1 MLVRGLKAARQTL
14 FKLQSWR
21 DRLPTEAISVPAP
34 RLQHLVRQIH
44 ALGERP
50 LFELFRELE
59 RGADLH
65 GVPRAIC
72 TPGAVRRIHSQ
83 RNGGRDLPK
92 MRTVRKKKMT
102 ARALV
107 SGVIF
112 KAPVEK
118 TSKAGNAYVT
128 ATIRDGKGDAARWWK
143 ALVFGDDA
151 MAEVLRL
158 GDGDPLAVAGEFD
171 CQAYKTDAGED
182 RLSWSIM
189 VDAVLSAR
197 AKPKKAKPSQDNP
210 QPFDT
215 KRWEGGPDDGIPF

>member
-1 MLVRGLKAARQTL
+1 
-14 FKLQSWR
+14 
-21 DRLPTEAISVPAP
+21 
-34 RLQHLVRQIH
+34 
-44 ALGERP
+44 
-50 LFELFRELE
+50 
-59 RGADLH
+59 
-65 GVPRAIC
+65 
-72 TPGAVRRIHSQ
+72 
-83 RNGGRDLPK
+83 
-92 MRTVRKKKMT
+92 MT

-158 GDGDPLAVAGEFD
+158 SDGDPLAVAGEFD

-197 AKPKKAKPSQDNP
+197 AKPKKAKLQDGKPASHLPPSSNDSR

-215 KRWEGGPDDGIPF
+215 RRWEGGPGDGIPF